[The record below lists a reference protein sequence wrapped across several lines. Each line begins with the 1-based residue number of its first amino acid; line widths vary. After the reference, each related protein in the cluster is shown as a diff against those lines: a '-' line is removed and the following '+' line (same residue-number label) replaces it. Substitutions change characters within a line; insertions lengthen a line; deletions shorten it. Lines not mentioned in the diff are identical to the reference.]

1 MNTRTTAGLL
11 TTEESRY
18 AFRAAFRQL
27 ARARNLTAQHMALHA
42 ILMGKPLN
50 RTFSPITNATKLA
63 NGQKPWLNALA
74 AIYSLA
80 RPDAACVLLCSAQTL
95 ERAQDIAKGIS
106 AADLEAPCA
115 ARRTQEEA

>member
-18 AFRAAFRQL
+18 AFRAAFLQL
-27 ARARNLTAQHMALHA
+27 ARARKLTAQHMALHA
-42 ILMGKPLN
+42 ILMGKPLS

-74 AIYSLA
+74 AIHSLA
-80 RPDAACVLLCSAQTL
+80 RPDAACVLLCGAKTL
-95 ERAQDIAKGIS
+95 ERAQAIAKGIA
-106 AADLEAPCA
+106 AADLEATCTG
-115 ARRTQEEA
+115 RRPHEEA